1 MRVSFLSDL
10 RQKQSRAWEANVRVK
25 RLWSVSTVA
34 LSDRKVAHTKHS
46 GWCAMCTVC
55 ASLCVECWGWWSEF
69 RGYHGAD
76 QSYDALL
83 KGSQQTGYPLIIK
96 PTHGGGGKGMRIVR
110 DPLTLQ
116 DELLSAQ
123 PEALKSFGNDEVL
136 LERWLEK
143 PRHVEV
149 QVFGDQYGN
158 CVALWERDCSV
169 QRRHQS

>member
-1 MRVSFLSDL
+1 
-10 RQKQSRAWEANVRVK
+10 
-25 RLWSVSTVA
+25 
-34 LSDRKVAHTKHS
+34 
-46 GWCAMCTVC
+46 
-55 ASLCVECWGWWSEF
+55 
-69 RGYHGAD
+69 
-76 QSYDALL
+76 
-83 KGSQQTGYPLIIK
+83 
-96 PTHGGGGKGMRIVR
+96 MRIVR
-110 DPLTLQ
+110 DPSALQ

-123 PEALKSFGNDEVL
+123 REALKSFGNDEVL